1 MKAKL
6 VNLFKKLKT
15 IKYDPCATR
24 FSYGPV

>member
-6 VNLFKKLKT
+6 ANLFKKLKT
-15 IKYDPCATR
+15 IKYDPCATW